1 WRWDGQLDF
10 LGRIDH
16 QVKIRGFRVELG
28 EVESVLRQH
37 PGIRDDVVDARV
49 GATGGR
55 RLVAYVVPAAP
66 AAPEEDLRAFLGE
79 RLPDHMVPSAFVFL
93 EALPLTPNGKV
104 DRRALP
110 EPEADRRGVE
120 DNFFT
125 LGGDSILSIQVTSRA
140 RRAGLQLTPRDLFEH
155 PTIAGLA
162 AVARR
167 VGEVLAEPETVV
179 GPVPL
184 TPIQEWFFAQGFVA
198 PHHFNL
204 PLLLEL
210 RRPVAPAML
219 DRLLVRLLGRHDAL
233 RLRFISTEEGWRQEA
248 SPSENA
254 TPFTTLDLSA
264 LSASRQ
270 PAALEEAGAA
280 LQTSLD
286 LSRGPLLRSAL
297 FELGAE
303 RRQRLLLA
311 GHHLILDT
319 VSWQILAEDL
329 ALALGQAGAS
339 EDVDLPP
346 RTASFRRWAQRLAE
360 HALSPAV
367 AAELE

>member
-37 PGIRDDVVDARV
+37 PGIRDAVVDARV

-66 AAPEEDLRAFLGE
+66 AAPEEDLRDFLSE
-79 RLPDHMVPSAFVFL
+79 RLPDHMIPSAFVFL
-93 EALPLTPNGKV
+93 ETLPLTPNGKV

-110 EPEADRRGVE
+110 EPEADRRGTEESWLAPRTETEEILAGIWSDVLGAGRVGVE

-319 VSWQILAEDL
+319 VSWQVLAE
-329 ALALGQAGAS
+329 
-339 EDVDLPP
+339 
-346 RTASFRRWAQRLAE
+346 
-360 HALSPAV
+360 
-367 AAELE
+367 